1 MTDSCSVD
9 SYCSANHLH
18 YIQVRVLDIGT
29 VLIHVHTLDNDSVRG
44 LCCDIKALL

>member
-44 LCCDIKALL
+44 LCGDIKALL